1 MISLTPDLEKSTEAS
16 TNAMDRPNSQE
27 PDNPRLHS
35 VLENSRNSKK
45 PFQWSGPPPTFIA
58 PTSRGSVP
66 HLTPDNVH
74 LHTDIPSVHIGLED
88 FITPPA
94 QNSALLSIQSSLC
107 QYLAFPE
114 RTQLFFSARKAN
126 PVPINASWND
136 KIEVHTVDGRCPLQ
150 VDTIINAVKQVH
162 LRDTDVVVSIPDT
175 TESPG
180 VKRLSRMV
188 ERTQK
193 WLDLLL
199 KSDVLT
205 AGLQLM
211 VAWMS
216 NICIDSTYPTVE
228 SAGVT

>member
-1 MISLTPDLEKSTEAS
+1 MMSLTPDLETSTKAS
-16 TNAMDRPNSQE
+16 GSAVGHPNSQAR
-27 PDNPRLHS
+27 DNSRLRS
-35 VLENSRNSKK
+35 VLENLKK
-45 PFQWSGPPPTFIA
+45 PFSWSRPPPTFIV

-66 HLTPDNVH
+66 HLTPDNLH
-74 LHTDIPSVHIGLED
+74 LHTNIPTVHIGLED

-94 QNSALLSIQSSLC
+94 QNSAILSIQSSLH

-136 KIEVHTVDGRCPLQ
+136 KIEVHTVDGRCPVQ
-150 VDTIINAVKQVH
+150 VDTIVNAVKQVH
-162 LRDTDVVVSIPDT
+162 LRDTDAVISIPDT

-180 VKRLSRMV
+180 VKRLGKMV

-199 KSDVLT
+199 KSNVLVRERE
-205 AGLQLM
+205 LM
-211 VAWMS
+211 IAWMS
-216 NICIDSTYPTVE
+216 NICIDSTDSTIE